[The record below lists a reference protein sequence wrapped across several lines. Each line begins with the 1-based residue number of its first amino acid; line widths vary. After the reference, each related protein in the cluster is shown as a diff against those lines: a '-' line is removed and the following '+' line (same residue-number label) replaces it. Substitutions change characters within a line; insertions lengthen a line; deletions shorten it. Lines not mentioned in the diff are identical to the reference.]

1 MRIGR
6 RLGGFTLIEVMIAL
20 AIAAIALGGLTVA
33 VSQMI
38 AGSASMSQR
47 TYASWIAQNRIA
59 EVRLLNQIPEVDT
72 TTSEVQYANL
82 DWQLETTISET
93 GVENLFRIDVEV
105 TLVGEENPSGVVT
118 GFIGEPTIPGDA
130 NAAWNT
136 GFQTEGADQ

>member
-1 MRIGR
+1 M
-6 RLGGFTLIEVMIAL
+6 VAL

-38 AGSASMSQR
+38 NGAASMSER
-47 TYASWIAQNRIA
+47 TYASWIAQNRIT
-59 EVRLLNQIPEVDT
+59 ELRLANVVPEVDT

-82 DWQLETTISET
+82 DWQLVTTVSET

-105 TLVGEENPSGVVT
+105 TMVGDDNPTGIVT

-130 NAAWNT
+130 NAAWNV
-136 GFQTEGADQ
+136 GFETEGAVQ

>member
-1 MRIGR
+1 
-6 RLGGFTLIEVMIAL
+6 MIAL

-38 AGSASMSQR
+38 GGSASMKQR
-47 TYASWIAQNRIA
+47 TYASWIGQNRIA
-59 EVRLLNQIPEVDT
+59 EIRLLNVVPDVGDT
-72 TTSEVQYANL
+72 TTEVQYANL
-82 DWQLETTISET
+82 EWQLVTTISET

-105 TLVGEENPSGVVT
+105 TLIGDDVPLGLVT

-136 GFQTEGADQ
+136 GFETEGAVQ

>member
-1 MRIGR
+1 MR
-6 RLGGFTLIEVMIAL
+6 GFTLIEVMIAL

-38 AGSASMSQR
+38 GGSASMKQR
-47 TYASWIAQNRIA
+47 TYASWIGQNRIA
-59 EVRLLNQIPEVDT
+59 EIRLLNVVPDVGDT
-72 TTSEVQYANL
+72 TTEVQYANL
-82 DWQLETTISET
+82 EWQLVTTISET

-105 TLVGEENPSGVVT
+105 TLIGDDVPLGLVT

-136 GFQTEGADQ
+136 GFETEGAVQ